1 MNNAH
6 AWLTVA
12 VIAFAL
18 NSAAHVDEIMKSA
31 LSAVDEGQVRAART
45 LGFSKWQAFC
55 YVTLPQAATIA
66 RPVYQSAVINTLQ
79 WTSVVGYITISDLT
93 RVINQLGARASKPF
107 FSLFLGMAIYLLI
120 GYLIHLI
127 FWLSAR
133 KGGSAK

>member
-1 MNNAH
+1 M
-6 AWLTVA
+6 
-12 VIAFAL
+12 
-18 NSAAHVDEIMKSA
+18 
-31 LSAVDEGQVRAART
+31 
-45 LGFSKWQAFC
+45 
-55 YVTLPQAATIA
+55 
-66 RPVYQSAVINTLQ
+66 YQSAVINTLQ

-93 RVINQLGARASKPF
+93 RVINQLGARTSKPF